1 MKTSDKIFSAAVVI
15 LVVLLIAMIAVAVGT
30 AVDSYKSI
38 SKTEVVVN
46 PIQQR
51 FQAVMTDAQS
61 GLRVFVDTETNV
73 MYLSRYS
80 AGGICVMV
88 DADGK
93 PLLWDG
99 GKTQ

>member
-1 MKTSDKIFSAAVVI
+1 MKLSDKIFAAANVL
-15 LVVLLIAMIAVAVGT
+15 LVVLIIVMIAVALGT
-30 AVDSYKSI
+30 AVDSYKSV

-51 FQAVMTDAQS
+51 FQSVMTDAQS

-73 MYLSRYS
+73 MYLSRYI
-80 AGGICVMV
+80 AGGICAMV
-88 DADGK
+88 DAEGK

-99 GKTQ
+99 GTTP